1 MTKQDFTQAMAL
13 EGVKCRY
20 DGKEKKMYLTGLPVT
35 KLNAFKLKY
44 KNEVNFS
51 IETKAKTV
59 TV

>member
-1 MTKQDFTQAMAL
+1 MTKQEFTEAMTL

-20 DGKEKKMYLTGLPVT
+20 DGKEKKMYITGLSVA

-51 IETKAKTV
+51 IETKNKTV
-59 TV
+59 SV